1 MSDELEKRLDTGMY
15 GTPRVNPDEQRKYLG
30 TFRERCYLS
39 MTVTEM
45 KKKDNQKTLLNALPD
60 YQGALVL
67 LNGKLPESIQ
77 TDYIT
82 LLTKQQM
89 EFRIVSDAQDA
100 GPDSI
105 GLLIAGKEAV
115 NQDVIDIEQKYPAAT
130 TQSDKEQEQPEK
142 MSFWKR
148 LFH

>member
-82 LLTKQQM
+82 LLTQQQM

-142 MSFWKR
+142 TSFWKR

>member
-100 GPDSI
+100 DPDSI

-115 NQDVIDIEQKYPAAT
+115 NQDVIYIEQKYPAAT

-142 MSFWKR
+142 TSFWKR

>member
-60 YQGALVL
+60 YRGALVL

-115 NQDVIDIEQKYPAAT
+115 NEDVIDIEKIPC
-130 TQSDKEQEQPEK
+130 SCR
-142 MSFWKR
+142 SIG
-148 LFH
+148 

>member
-82 LLTKQQM
+82 LLTQQQM

-130 TQSDKEQEQPEK
+130 PHSDKEHEQPEK
-142 MSFWKR
+142 TSFWKR

>member
-89 EFRIVSDAQDA
+89 EFR
-100 GPDSI
+100 
-105 GLLIAGKEAV
+105 
-115 NQDVIDIEQKYPAAT
+115 
-130 TQSDKEQEQPEK
+130 
-142 MSFWKR
+142 
-148 LFH
+148 

>member
-67 LNGKLPESIQ
+67 LNGKLPES
-77 TDYIT
+77 
-82 LLTKQQM
+82 
-89 EFRIVSDAQDA
+89 
-100 GPDSI
+100 
-105 GLLIAGKEAV
+105 
-115 NQDVIDIEQKYPAAT
+115 
-130 TQSDKEQEQPEK
+130 
-142 MSFWKR
+142 
-148 LFH
+148 

>member
-45 KKKDNQKTLLNALPD
+45 KKKDNQKTLLNVLPD

-115 NQDVIDIEQKYPAAT
+115 NQDVIDIEQKYPATT

-142 MSFWKR
+142 TSFWKR

>member
-1 MSDELEKRLDTGMY
+1 M
-15 GTPRVNPDEQRKYLG
+15 
-30 TFRERCYLS
+30 
-39 MTVTEM
+39 
-45 KKKDNQKTLLNALPD
+45 
-60 YQGALVL
+60 L

-115 NQDVIDIEQKYPAAT
+115 NEDVIDIEQKYPAAT
-130 TQSDKEQEQPEK
+130 TQSDKEHEQPEK
-142 MSFWKR
+142 TSFWKR

>member
-115 NQDVIDIEQKYPAAT
+115 NQDVIDIEKKYPAAT
-130 TQSDKEQEQPEK
+130 TQSDKEHEQPEK
-142 MSFWKR
+142 TSFWKR

>member
-100 GPDSI
+100 DPDSI
-105 GLLIAGKEAV
+105 GLLIAGKESV

-142 MSFWKR
+142 TSFWKR

>member
-82 LLTKQQM
+82 LLTQQQM

-100 GPDSI
+100 DPDSI

-142 MSFWKR
+142 TSFWKR

>member
-89 EFRIVSDAQDA
+89 EFRIVS
-100 GPDSI
+100 
-105 GLLIAGKEAV
+105 
-115 NQDVIDIEQKYPAAT
+115 IEKKFPAAAAP
-130 TQSDKEQEQPEK
+130 SDKEQEQPEK
-142 MSFWKR
+142 TSFWKR

>member
-100 GPDSI
+100 
-105 GLLIAGKEAV
+105 AFR
-115 NQDVIDIEQKYPAAT
+115 QY
-130 TQSDKEQEQPEK
+130 
-142 MSFWKR
+142 R
-148 LFH
+148 LADCWERSRQ

>member
-100 GPDSI
+100 DPDSI

-142 MSFWKR
+142 TSFWKR
-148 LFH
+148 LFY

>member
-100 GPDSI
+100 DPDSI

-142 MSFWKR
+142 TSFWKR

>member
-115 NQDVIDIEQKYPAAT
+115 NEDVIDIEQKYPAAT
-130 TQSDKEQEQPEK
+130 TQSDKEHEQPEK
-142 MSFWKR
+142 TSFWKR
-148 LFH
+148 LFQ

>member
-142 MSFWKR
+142 TSFWKR